1 MSYQMIDVV
10 FKVYI
15 LFGILQN
22 IFSVVILTSLTG
34 CVFFIFWIPLSKR
47 IELEGNPKQA
57 YFILKVIIVAH
68 LIPVMYLL
76 VKRFDGYSIFDETP
90 NVFQIVLTILTVVW
104 TFGFIRQLKKYYQEH
119 KKIKRMI
126 ASCHTCRREVVTIA
140 AECMKRA
147 RYQRKIK
154 IYQGDLIPV
163 PMAYGVIKP
172 MILLPD
178 AAYTR
183 SQLEVILLHEL
194 EHCKHHDLLWMY
206 LNNIATCIH
215 WYNPMLNVVGRQL
228 DQWSEIYCDLYV
240 LNITSSIKQYYGEV
254 IQMSVKFTSQ
264 RTSLA
269 CALFEDMTELESR
282 MKRVIR
288 IRKAGKCSLP
298 IAILCVVTFCL
309 LSTASVSAA
318 TIGYYKGYKG
328 MKDAMTEEV
337 EVPAEKEVILKE
349 KYQEQPDVIQWNNTN
364 TILFKKKNT
373 ETFNWTLIS
382 QTGKISDA
390 FYVTKGEQIKLGVLI
405 AQKDDH
411 IAEIG
416 QLRVGIM
423 NEKGQQRYVTEKN
436 DMGAEF
442 TIKESGNYRLFTE
455 NLSKWTMQIG
465 GFITKER

>member
-119 KKIKRMI
+119 KKIKRII
-126 ASCHTCRREVVTIA
+126 AGCHICRRDVAAIA
-140 AECMKRA
+140 HECMKRA
-147 RYQRKIK
+147 GCQREIK

-163 PMAYGVIKP
+163 PMAYGVINS

-178 AAYTR
+178 AAYTK

-194 EHCKHHDLLWMY
+194 EHCKHHDLFWIY

-215 WYNPMLNVVGRQL
+215 WFNPVVKVIGRQL

-240 LNITSSIKQYYGEV
+240 LNITSSIKRYYREV
-254 IQMSVKFTSQ
+254 IQIAAKFSSQ

-282 MKRVIR
+282 MKRVIK
-288 IRKAGKCSLP
+288 IRKNGKCSLP
-298 IAILCVVTFCL
+298 IAILYVVVFCL
-309 LSTASVSAA
+309 LSTASVSAT
-318 TIGYYKGYKG
+318 TIGYYRGYKG

-337 EVPAEKEVILKE
+337 EMPTKKIVILKE
-349 KYQEQPDVIQWNNTN
+349 KVQEQPDVIQWDDTH
-364 TILFKKKNT
+364 TILFKKKDV
-373 ETFNWTLIS
+373 ETFGWTLKS
-382 QTGKISDA
+382 RTGKISDT
-390 FYVTKGEQIKLGVLI
+390 FYVTKGEQIELGVLT

-411 IAEIG
+411 VAEIG

-423 NEKGQQRYVTEKN
+423 NEKGRQRYVTEKN
-436 DMGAEF
+436 DMDAEF